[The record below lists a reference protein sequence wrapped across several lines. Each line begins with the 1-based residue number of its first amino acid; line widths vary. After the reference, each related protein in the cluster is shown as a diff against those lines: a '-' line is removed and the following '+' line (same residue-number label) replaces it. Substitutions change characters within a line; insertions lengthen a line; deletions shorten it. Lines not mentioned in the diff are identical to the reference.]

1 VGLYVVAAAKGSP
14 GVTTSAVA
22 LAGVWPGEPILA
34 DLDPAGGDIALRYR
48 DPAGQPLDPDRGLL
62 SLGAAVRRGTAEVRL
77 TDHVQQLSGG
87 LEVLAGVSSPSQ
99 VQGLGPTW
107 QHLAKSLR
115 SVPGR
120 DVIADCGRLMPGSA
134 TVPVLQS
141 ADAVL
146 MLARPTL
153 EGLSHLREL
162 IRGLSDILQL
172 GSYDAVP
179 VCVALIT
186 SYRDARSAGN
196 LRAILAQAGLSASVL
211 GILAED
217 DKAAAAIRTGDSR
230 RARQSLLTRSAAEIG
245 DRLRA
250 LGRDRVESAVSP
262 AEPLGQSWG
271 PS

>member
-1 VGLYVVAAAKGSP
+1 VGLFVLAAAKGSP

-22 LAGVWPGEPILA
+22 LAGVWPGDPILA

-48 DPAGQPLDPDRGLL
+48 DASGQPLDPDRGLL
-62 SLGAAVRRGTAEVRL
+62 SLGAAVRRGAAEVRL
-77 TDHVQQLSGG
+77 TDHVQQISGG
-87 LEVLAGVSSPSQ
+87 LDVLAGVSSPGQ

-162 IRGLSDILQL
+162 IRGLSDVLQP

-179 VCVALIT
+179 VGVALVT
-186 SYRDARSAGN
+186 SYRDARSASS
-196 LRAILAQAGLSASVL
+196 LQAILAQAGLSASVL

-217 DKAAAAIRTGDSR
+217 DKAATAIRTGDSR
-230 RARQSLLTRSAAEIG
+230 RARQSLLTRSATDIG
-245 DRLRA
+245 ERLRA
-250 LGRDRVESAVSP
+250 LGRDRIEAAP
-262 AEPLGQSWG
+262 PAAEPLAQSWG
-271 PS
+271 QG